1 MNDFTDGDRIS
12 VVRPAI
18 ESYSRRTITVD
29 FLYLDDQ
36 TCDRCV
42 GTGAA
47 LETALGRVEPI
58 LGAMDVGITL
68 RDVHVSTLAAAETT
82 RLAVSPTVRID
93 GRDVQP
99 DYVEDACESCGDLCE
114 CAGGVDCRLW
124 RYRGEEHATAPVD
137 LLVEALVR
145 AVASNRTRSDRSG
158 ENGAYRLS
166 QNVRE
171 FFEGA
176 GDAASECGRGC

>member
-1 MNDFTDGDRIS
+1 MNDFTDSDRIS

-18 ESYSRRTITVD
+18 EAYSRRTITVD

-36 TCDRCV
+36 TCERCL

-47 LETALGRVEPI
+47 LETALDRVEPI
-58 LGAMDVGITL
+58 LDAMDVGIAL
-68 RDVHVSTLAAAETT
+68 RDVHVSTLAAAEAT

-99 DYVEDACESCGDLCE
+99 DYVENACESCGDLCG
-114 CAGGVDCRLW
+114 CVGDVTCRLW

-145 AVASNRTRSDRSG
+145 AVAATGARFDRPA
-158 ENGAYRLS
+158 ENDAGGLS
-166 QNVRE
+166 SNVRE

-176 GDAASECGRGC
+176 RDSDSERGCGC